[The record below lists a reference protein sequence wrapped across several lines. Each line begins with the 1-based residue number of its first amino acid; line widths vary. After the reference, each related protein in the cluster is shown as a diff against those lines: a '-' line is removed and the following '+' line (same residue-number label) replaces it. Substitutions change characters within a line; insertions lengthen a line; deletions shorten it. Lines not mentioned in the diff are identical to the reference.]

1 MKKLPCTALCALTLL
16 TFAACGTE
24 QPVRENV
31 QATPDAAAPDAYEP
45 GAGLEISAPTLD
57 DVQWICLCVPAGTKA
72 PAAARWDFSPEEEL
86 ALVEAIS
93 GIEISGPAEGPVLDD
108 IGDYVSGPKELYS
121 IDFTCESRIDG
132 AFGRTTVLYRYGVY
146 EDNIIAM
153 PDRGYLKY
161 DPESFDIAMLAD
173 LIANRP
179 MPEHSQADIESAI
192 AAARSWIEGWDGI
205 VSGEVWYDAEA
216 DALWSGTATHD
227 NFNQRVFYDL
237 DYITICFTHSSP
249 SGETMA
255 GLQPG
260 ETGYVI
266 LARFENSGWEFRNGV
281 V

>member
-1 MKKLPCTALCALTLL
+1 MKKLLCTALCALTLL

-24 QPVRENV
+24 QPVRESV
-31 QATPDAAAPDAYEP
+31 QATPDAAAPDAYQP

-72 PAAARWDFSPEEEL
+72 
-86 ALVEAIS
+86 
-93 GIEISGPAEGPVLDD
+93 
-108 IGDYVSGPKELYS
+108 
-121 IDFTCESRIDG
+121 T
-132 AFGRTTVLYRYGVY
+132 
-146 EDNIIAM
+146 
-153 PDRGYLKY
+153 
-161 DPESFDIAMLAD
+161 
-173 LIANRP
+173 
-179 MPEHSQADIESAI
+179 

>member
-31 QATPDAAAPDAYEP
+31 QATPDAAAPDVYKP

-72 PAAARWDFSPEEEL
+72 
-86 ALVEAIS
+86 
-93 GIEISGPAEGPVLDD
+93 
-108 IGDYVSGPKELYS
+108 
-121 IDFTCESRIDG
+121 T
-132 AFGRTTVLYRYGVY
+132 
-146 EDNIIAM
+146 
-153 PDRGYLKY
+153 
-161 DPESFDIAMLAD
+161 
-173 LIANRP
+173 
-179 MPEHSQADIESAI
+179 

-205 VSGEVWYDAEA
+205 VPGEVWYDAKA

-249 SGETMA
+249 SGET
-255 GLQPG
+255 
-260 ETGYVI
+260 GYVSRALETAAGSSAI
-266 LARFENSGWEFRNGV
+266 VWCKAQKRRRCTAAFLLYFRAFSATLAAEPKSLATQSTTYWPPLIIRAFSSFGTSVGL
-281 V
+281 

>member
-1 MKKLPCTALCALTLL
+1 M
-16 TFAACGTE
+16 
-24 QPVRENV
+24 RESV
-31 QATPDAAAPDAYEP
+31 QSTPDAAAPDAYEP

-57 DVQWICLCVPAGTKA
+57 DVQWIRLCVPAGTK
-72 PAAARWDFSPEEEL
+72 
-86 ALVEAIS
+86 
-93 GIEISGPAEGPVLDD
+93 
-108 IGDYVSGPKELYS
+108 
-121 IDFTCESRIDG
+121 
-132 AFGRTTVLYRYGVY
+132 TT
-146 EDNIIAM
+146 
-153 PDRGYLKY
+153 
-161 DPESFDIAMLAD
+161 
-173 LIANRP
+173 
-179 MPEHSQADIESAI
+179 

>member
-1 MKKLPCTALCALTLL
+1 M
-16 TFAACGTE
+16 
-24 QPVRENV
+24 
-31 QATPDAAAPDAYEP
+31 
-45 GAGLEISAPTLD
+45 
-57 DVQWICLCVPAGTKA
+57 
-72 PAAARWDFSPEEEL
+72 
-86 ALVEAIS
+86 
-93 GIEISGPAEGPVLDD
+93 LDD

>member
-31 QATPDAAAPDAYEP
+31 QATPDAAAPDAYKP

-57 DVQWICLCVPAGTKA
+57 DMQWIRLCVPAGTKA
-72 PAAARWDFSPEEEL
+72 P
-86 ALVEAIS
+86 
-93 GIEISGPAEGPVLDD
+93 
-108 IGDYVSGPKELYS
+108 
-121 IDFTCESRIDG
+121 
-132 AFGRTTVLYRYGVY
+132 
-146 EDNIIAM
+146 
-153 PDRGYLKY
+153 
-161 DPESFDIAMLAD
+161 
-173 LIANRP
+173 
-179 MPEHSQADIESAI
+179 